1 MLNRPDRRAID
12 FDIKVAWLAIA
23 RMYNAKAVPQGLTT
37 NVGFVLL
44 HIDNNEGTP
53 ATKIAPLMGMEPRSL
68 SRMLARLQERNL
80 IYRVNDKKDGRM
92 VRIFLTEEGLRL
104 KQVARDVVIDFNKK
118 VYAHIPEEQLGV
130 FFSVVDQMMALVE
143 AEQPMKIE
151 TASDEW

>member
-1 MLNRPDRRAID
+1 MLNKPDRRAID

-44 HIDNNEGTP
+44 HIDNDAGTP

-118 VYAHIPEEQLGV
+118 VYANIPEEQLGV

-143 AEQPMKIE
+143 AEQGSLE
-151 TASDEW
+151 SEGWSEE